1 MSLGVWIFIIGLL
14 LSVMLHEAGHMAT
27 AKHYGMK
34 VTKYF
39 VGFGPTLFSFRR
51 GETEYGVKAIPA
63 GGFVKIVG
71 MTDLEEIEPGDEDR
85 AFYKAP
91 AKQRAVV
98 LSAGSLT
105 HFVLAF
111 VLVYVTLVF
120 VGLPASS
127 TVVGEVS
134 RCLPVAPATEC
145 TPSDP
150 LSPAAEAGLRPG
162 DRIVAFNGLPVQ
174 EWETDLTRAIRAHAG
189 GPATVDVERDGR
201 PLAIRV
207 QPRVVVHPDP
217 DNPGK
222 TIQVTQI
229 GLRPRERIERAGFV
243 EGAGDTLGQM
253 RTISWGTLKGIV
265 SLPGQIP
272 NAVRSAVSGRERTAD
287 QPISLVG
294 AAQFS
299 SDFRTALGI
308 LAALNFFIG
317 VLNLLPLLPLDGG
330 HLAILGYESLRSRFA
345 RWLRLP
351 DPGRVDIRKL
361 MPVAYVVVL
370 VLGSLSLL
378 LIYADVTNPITN
390 PFG

>member
-1 MSLGVWIFIIGLL
+1 
-14 LSVMLHEAGHMAT
+14 MLHEAGHLLT
-27 AKHYGMK
+27 AKRFGMK
-34 VTKYF
+34 ATKYF
-39 VGFGPTLFSFRR
+39 VGFGPTLWSFRR

-85 AFYKAP
+85 VFYKAP
-91 AKQRAVV
+91 AQQRAVV

-111 VLVYVTLVF
+111 VLVYVTLVL

-134 RCLPVAPATEC
+134 QCLPVAPATEC

-150 LSPAAEAGLRPG
+150 PSPAAEAGLRRRRP
-162 DRIVAFNGLPVQ
+162 DRRVQ
-174 EWETDLTRAIRAHAG
+174 RSAGADWETDLTRAIRAHQG
-189 GPATVDVERDGR
+189 GPADLDVERDGR
-201 PLAIRV
+201 PVSIRV
-207 QPRVVVHPDP
+207 QPRVVVRPDP

-222 TIQVTQI
+222 TVQVTQI

-253 RTISWGTLKGIV
+253 RSISWGTLKGIV

-272 NAVRSAVSGRERTAD
+272 NAVRSALSGRERTAD

-294 AAQFS
+294 AAQSLPRTSAPRSASWPRSTS
-299 SDFRTALGI
+299 SSACSTCCRCSRWTAGTWRSWATRAC
-308 LAALNFFIG
+308 AAG
-317 VLNLLPLLPLDGG
+317 
-330 HLAILGYESLRSRFA
+330 SRA
-345 RWLRLP
+345 GCGCP
-351 DPGRVDIRKL
+351 T
-361 MPVAYVVVL
+361 PVA
-370 VLGSLSLL
+370 STS
-378 LIYADVTNPITN
+378 AS
-390 PFG
+390 